1 MPLRTTAMGR
11 RMLARVL
18 LAGLAATFLA
28 AAGLAAAGCGGQPAS
43 PASPLAA
50 TEANGAIGAGA
61 AGAVGAAGALGS
73 PAPEKRDI
81 VVATIPGVGA
91 AGLYIARDDGLFRQA
106 GLNVTIKALATPAA
120 LVAAILQGHADVA
133 SDQYTAYINA
143 DAQRRAP
150 IRILAAGYSLGAR
163 VQQIMV
169 APRSKIATVPGLKGA
184 TIAVDAVKSETTD
197 LLYTL
202 LATYG
207 IAPSQVHVVSVP
219 FPAMPGELAA
229 GKVGAIY
236 EIEPYVT
243 EAAEQAGD
251 MELADIDTGAASGL
265 PIDGYGVLASWSARY
280 PGTARAFAR
289 AILRANVIA
298 ATSPGQLQRA
308 LNSALRLN
316 PNVGDVMATGTFP
329 TATNAAQLQRV
340 ANLMLRYGQLSRPFS
355 VRKITGP

>member
-1 MPLRTTAMGR
+1 MPLRTIATGR
-11 RMLARVL
+11 GLLARVL

-28 AAGLAAAGCGGQPAS
+28 AAGLAAAGCGSQPAS
-43 PASPLAA
+43 PASPLAVAEAGGA
-50 TEANGAIGAGA
+50 TGATGA
-61 AGAVGAAGALGS
+61 AGATGPL
-73 PAPEKRDI
+73 APEKRDI
-81 VVATIPGVGA
+81 VVATIPGVDA

-120 LVAAILQGHADVA
+120 LIAAILQGHADVA

-150 IRILAAGYSLGAR
+150 IKILAAGNSLGAR

-229 GKVGAIY
+229 GKVSAIY

-251 MELADIDTGAASGL
+251 MELADIDTGAVQGL
-265 PIDGYGVLASWSARY
+265 PIDGYGALASWTAKY
-280 PGTARAFAR
+280 PSTARAFAR
-289 AILRANVIA
+289 AILQANVIP
-298 ATSPGQLQRA
+298 ATSPSQLQVV
-308 LNSALRLN
+308 LNAALRLN

-329 TATNAAQLQRV
+329 TATNATQLQRV

>member
-1 MPLRTTAMGR
+1 MPLRTIATGR
-11 RMLARVL
+11 RLLARVL
-18 LAGLAATFLA
+18 LAGLAAAFLA
-28 AAGLAAAGCGGQPAS
+28 AAGLAAAGCGSQPAS
-43 PASPLAA
+43 PASPLAVA
-50 TEANGAIGAGA
+50 DAGGA
-61 AGAVGAAGALGS
+61 AGATGPL
-73 PAPEKRDI
+73 APEKRDI
-81 VVATIPGVGA
+81 VVATIPGVDA

-106 GLNVTIKALATPAA
+106 GLNVTIEALATPAA
-120 LVAAILQGHADVA
+120 LIAAIMQGHADVA

-169 APRSKIATVPGLKGA
+169 APRSKIATVSGLKGA

-229 GKVGAIY
+229 GKVSAIY

-243 EAAEQAGD
+243 EAAEQDGD
-251 MELADIDTGAASGL
+251 MELADIDTGAAQGL
-265 PIDGYGVLASWSARY
+265 PIDGYGALASWAARY
-280 PGTARAFAR
+280 PRTARAFGR
-289 AILRANVIA
+289 AILQANVIA
-298 ATSPGQLQRA
+298 ATSPSQLQRA
-308 LNSALRLN
+308 LTAALRLN

-329 TATNAAQLQRV
+329 TATNATQLQRV

>member
-1 MPLRTTAMGR
+1 MPLRTIAMSR
-11 RMLARVL
+11 RLLARVL

-28 AAGLAAAGCGGQPAS
+28 AAGLAAAGCGSQPAS
-43 PASPLAA
+43 PASPLAVA
-50 TEANGAIGAGA
+50 EAGGAAGA
-61 AGAVGAAGALGS
+61 AGVTGPL
-73 PAPEKRDI
+73 APEKRDI
-81 VVATIPGVGA
+81 VVATIPGVDA

-120 LVAAILQGHADVA
+120 LIAAILQGHADVA

-169 APRSKIATVPGLKGA
+169 APRSKIATVPGLRGA

-229 GKVGAIY
+229 GKVSAIY

-265 PIDGYGVLASWSARY
+265 PIDGYGALASWAARY
-280 PGTARAFAR
+280 PRTARAFGR

-298 ATSPGQLQRA
+298 ATSPSQLQRA
-308 LNSALRLN
+308 LNAALRLN

>member
-1 MPLRTTAMGR
+1 MPLRTIAMSR
-11 RMLARVL
+11 RLLARVL
-18 LAGLAATFLA
+18 VAGLAATFLA
-28 AAGLAAAGCGGQPAS
+28 AAGLAAAGCGSQPAS
-43 PASPLAA
+43 PASPLAVA
-50 TEANGAIGAGA
+50 EAGGAAGA
-61 AGAVGAAGALGS
+61 AGVTGPL
-73 PAPEKRDI
+73 APEKRDI
-81 VVATIPGVGA
+81 VVATIPGVDA

-280 PGTARAFAR
+280 PRTARAFAR